1 MTLHSQTEFSI
12 PEETARVARAAYPKG
27 NLYMKMRDAWGT
39 IYQDESFAH
48 LFPQNGR
55 LVEAPWRLAFITVV
69 QFLEGLPDRQAADA
83 VRGRIDLKYALGL
96 ELTDPGFD
104 FTILSDFRK
113 RLIEGEAEQ
122 VLLDA
127 MLAVFKEQGWL
138 KQRQRQRTDSMHVL
152 AKVRAINRLM
162 CVGEAMRFALNSLA
176 VVAGEWLLAHSDPEW
191 LDRYGH
197 RIEGARLPQSQEER
211 QAVAEL
217 IGRDGSNLL
226 ADIYAAEAPALL
238 REIPAVE
245 ILRRIWIQNYVWIEG
260 QIHWRSNDNLPPGKQ
275 FINSPYDQE
284 ARYGKKR
291 ETRWTG
297 YKVHV
302 TETCEKDSPHLITH
316 VATTAATTTDEAMT
330 ETIHADLQ
338 QTDLTPRQHLLDSG
352 YITAP
357 ILVTSQRQYGI
368 EVIGPARGDVK
379 WQANTDQG
387 IDVSQFRI
395 DWDQQ
400 QVTCP
405 QGHTSM
411 SWTPAIDHRKNE
423 VIKIQ
428 FSTKDCGLC
437 PQLTHCTRSEK
448 KYKRRTITVRPQ
460 AQHEAL
466 QSARR
471 RQQTPVF
478 ASQYALREG
487 IEATISQG
495 VRAFGMRR
503 SRYIG
508 LAKTHLQHLGIAAAI
523 NTVRV
528 VAWLD
533 GDELAP
539 TRVSAFQRLYYAA

>member
-1 MTLHSQTEFSI
+1 MTLHPQREFSI

-27 NLYMKMRDAWGT
+27 NLYMKMRDALGT

-55 LVEAPWRLAFITVV
+55 PVEAPWRLAFITVV
-69 QFLEGLPDRQAADA
+69 QFIEGLPDRQAAEA

-104 FTILSDFRK
+104 FSILSDFRQ
-113 RLIEGEAEQ
+113 RLIEGGAEQ

-138 KQRQRQRTDSMHVL
+138 KQRPRQRTDSTHVL

-176 VVAGEWLLAHSDPEW
+176 VAAPEWLLAHSDPEW

-197 RIEGARLPQSQEER
+197 RIEESRLPQSQEER
-211 QAVAEL
+211 QAMAEL

-226 ADIYAAEAPALL
+226 TDLSAAEAPAWL

-245 ILRRIWIQNYVWIEG
+245 ILRRIWVQNYVWVEG
-260 QIHWRSNDNLPPGKQ
+260 HLHWRSNDNLPPGNQ
-275 FINSPYDQE
+275 FINSPYDPE

-297 YKVHV
+297 YKVHL
-302 TETCEKDSPHLITH
+302 TETCEKESPHLITH
-316 VATTAATTTDEAMT
+316 VTTTAATTTDEAVT
-330 ETIHADLQ
+330 ETIHAELE
-338 QTDLTPRQHLLDSG
+338 QTDLTPGQHLLDSG

-357 ILVTSQRQYGI
+357 ILVSSQRQYGI

-379 WQANTDQG
+379 WQANTENG
-387 IDVSQFRI
+387 IDVSQFRL
-395 DWDQQ
+395 DWDRQQ
-400 QVTCP
+400 ATCP
-405 QGHTSM
+405 QGHTSI

-423 VIKIQ
+423 VIKIK
-428 FSTKDCGLC
+428 FSTTDCGRC
-437 PQLTHCTRSEK
+437 PLLTRCTHSEK

-466 QSARR
+466 QAARR
-471 RQQTPVF
+471 RQHTRAF
-478 ASQYALREG
+478 TKQYALREG

-503 SRYIG
+503 SRYLG
-508 LAKTHLQHLGIAAAI
+508 LAKTHLQHLGIAAGI
-523 NTVRV
+523 NVVRA

-539 TRVSAFQRLYYAA
+539 TRLSAFQRLYLAA

>member
-1 MTLHSQTEFSI
+1 MTLHAQSEFSI
-12 PEETARVARAAYPKG
+12 PEETTRVARAAYPKG
-27 NLYMKMRDAWGT
+27 NVYMKMRDALGT
-39 IYQDESFAH
+39 IYQDEAFAH

-55 LVEAPWRLAFITVV
+55 PVEAPWRLAFITVV
-69 QFLEGLPDRQAADA
+69 QFIEGLHDREAADA

-113 RLIEGEAEQ
+113 RLVDGEAEQ
-122 VLLDA
+122 LLLDA
-127 MLAVFKEQGWL
+127 MLALFKERGWL
-138 KQRQRQRTDSMHVL
+138 KERQRQRTDSTHVL

-176 VVAGEWLLAHSDPEW
+176 IVAGEWLLAHSDPEW
-191 LDRYGH
+191 VNRYGH
-197 RIEGARLPQSQEER
+197 RIEESRLPRSQKDREE
-211 QAVAEL
+211 VAAL
-217 IGRDGSNLL
+217 IGRDGSKLL
-226 ADIYAAEAPALL
+226 TDLYEASAPPFL

-245 ILRRIWIQNYVWIEG
+245 ILRRIWLQNYVWIEG
-260 QIHWRSNDNLPPGKQ
+260 QLHWRSHDDLPPGKQ
-275 FINSPYDQE
+275 FINSPYDPE

-297 YKVHV
+297 YKIHL
-302 TETCEKDSPHLITH
+302 TETCEEDAPHLITH
-316 VATTAATTTDEAMT
+316 VSTTAATTTDEALT
-330 ETIHADLQ
+330 ETIHAELQ
-338 QTDLTPRQHLLDSG
+338 QTELTPSQHLLDSG

-357 ILVTSQRQYGI
+357 ILVSSQQEYGI

-379 WQANTDQG
+379 WQANTEQG
-387 IDVSQFRI
+387 LDASQFLI
-395 DWDQQ
+395 DWDHQQ
-400 QVTCP
+400 AICP
-405 QGHTSM
+405 QGQHSI
-411 SWTPAIDHRKNE
+411 SWTPAIDNRSNE
-423 VIKIQ
+423 VIKIK
-428 FSTKDCGLC
+428 FSTTACGRC
-437 PQLTHCTRSEK
+437 PVQVHCIRSEK

-466 QSARR
+466 QAARR
-471 RQQTPVF
+471 RQKTAAF

-508 LAKTHLQHLGIAAAI
+508 EAKTHLQHLALAAAI
-523 NTVRV
+523 NLMRV

-539 TRVSAFQRLYYAA
+539 TRLSAFQRLYHAA